1 MAVFF
6 IVAFPVV
13 ILNFAALAV
22 VLIMLLLEFL
32 LIVTLTGST
41 FVCGTSRQFFGL

>member
-1 MAVFF
+1 MAVLL

-13 ILNFAALAV
+13 TSLAV

-41 FVCGTSRQFFGL
+41 FVCGTSQQYFGL